1 MHVQECTG
9 YIFKIQVDIWKHCA
23 DFTSAST
30 SVYHTRFSWFHSTH
44 WTDVWNGQ
52 RKHQGKSR
60 RLHSS
65 ICQTRSKPFWNFD
78 LYYWRT
84 EIFHRRLR
92 DSIYLTVMLVSLLVF
107 EYQGHK
113 VIQNVWSIRY
123 ILENFC
129 VKKLQQQMACQNLQY
144 YTISAN
150 LWIMP

>member
-1 MHVQECTG
+1 MYKNVQD
-9 YIFKIQVDIWKHCA
+9 IFVWIQVDIWKHCA

-52 RKHQGKSR
+52 RKHKGKSR

-84 EIFHRRLR
+84 EIFHWRLR
-92 DSIYLTVMLVSLLVF
+92 DSIYLTVMLVSSLVF
-107 EYQGHK
+107 AISRSRRSYKMYDQLDIYWK
-113 VIQNVWSIRY
+113 TF
-123 ILENFC
+123 LL
-129 VKKLQQQMACQNLQY
+129 KKLQQ
-144 YTISAN
+144 
-150 LWIMP
+150 